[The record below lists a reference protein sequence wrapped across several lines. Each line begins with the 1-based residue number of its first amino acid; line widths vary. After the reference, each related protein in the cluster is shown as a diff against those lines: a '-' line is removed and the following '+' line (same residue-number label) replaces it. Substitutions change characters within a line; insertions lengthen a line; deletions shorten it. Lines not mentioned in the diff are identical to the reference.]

1 MTLLI
6 VIVNYRTADLT
17 IDCLR
22 SLQAEVGSSGG
33 DARGRHRQ
41 CLGGR
46 FG

>member
-22 SLQAEVGSSGG
+22 SLQSEVGSLDGTR
-33 DARGRHRQ
+33 RGRHRQ
-41 CLGGR
+41 RLGG
-46 FG
+46 